1 MPSKLSVNFSGQI
14 TEYAHAIPRN
24 SVKRFAA
31 NLQSKSL
38 TYSKFLA

>member
-31 NLQSKSL
+31 NKLNQL